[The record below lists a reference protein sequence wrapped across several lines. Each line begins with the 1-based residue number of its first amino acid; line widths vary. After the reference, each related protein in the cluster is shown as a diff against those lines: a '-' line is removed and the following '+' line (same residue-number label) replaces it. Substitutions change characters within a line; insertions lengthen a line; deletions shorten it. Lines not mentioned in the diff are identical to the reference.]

1 MENIENAI
9 EVRNMSKDFKL
20 VFDKPATLKERLV
33 FWNREKPQW
42 HHVLKDINL
51 EIKNGDTIALV
62 GTNGSKGFK
71 LLFIAYANDIF
82 SKLKKYEK
90 IILNGNVWNKWK
102 SNSDFKMELIKILYK
117 FTSEYEK
124 NLNRN
129 YSEDKCKE
137 IENTQMKGDILEK
150 YFEIYFLIVFI
161 LSYLKIK
168 MTVNNYFFNSLNKD
182 LDS

>member
-1 MENIENAI
+1 MVNTDT
-9 EVRNMSKDFKL
+9 VDKL
-20 VFDKPATLKERLV
+20 AT
-33 FWNREKPQW
+33 
-42 HHVLKDINL
+42 
-51 EIKNGDTIALV
+51 
-62 GTNGSKGFK
+62 
-71 LLFIAYANDIF
+71 YANDIF